1 MLTVLIKQEFS
12 SKWRPREANVTYTFL
27 FFISRESFLKA
38 FFLSNMLDIYI
49 AEQNKIHIG
58 IINNTAPDMN
68 MKNAP
73 VPIIATVE

>member
-1 MLTVLIKQEFS
+1 
-12 SKWRPREANVTYTFL
+12 
-27 FFISRESFLKA
+27 
-38 FFLSNMLDIYI
+38 MLDIYI